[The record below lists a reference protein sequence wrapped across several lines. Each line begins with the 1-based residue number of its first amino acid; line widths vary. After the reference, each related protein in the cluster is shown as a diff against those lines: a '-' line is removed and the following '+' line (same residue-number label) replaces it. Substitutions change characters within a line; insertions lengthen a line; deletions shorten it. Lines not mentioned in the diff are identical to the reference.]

1 MFTNGT
7 NRNTSL
13 KYFFGFRMLLKRGT
27 GRGNAYVEREN
38 EKSEQGRVLQMNSLI
53 GQGFNLN
60 FAPIF
65 LFPVPSARS
74 QLYSLV

>member
-13 KYFFGFRMLLKRGT
+13 KYFLGFRMLLKRGT
-27 GRGNAYVEREN
+27 GRGNAHVEREK

-65 LFPVPSARS
+65 LFPVPCARS